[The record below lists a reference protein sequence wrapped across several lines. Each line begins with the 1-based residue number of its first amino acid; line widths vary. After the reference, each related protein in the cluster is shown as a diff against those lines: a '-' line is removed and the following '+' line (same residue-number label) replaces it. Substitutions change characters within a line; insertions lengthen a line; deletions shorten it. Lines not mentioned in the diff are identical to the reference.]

1 MNEIINNISKVE
13 ISNLWK
19 KYDIEWELNPDV
31 NILAGINGSGKST
44 ILDLICVPLT
54 VGQLTKEHDRDV
66 NEIIITL
73 NNGKRITFNKIVI
86 DDTIKNIEKRA
97 KFDEKYKIVF
107 SELKEQEGDNLK
119 KIKGVHFEMNMTS
132 LSDLKMNLQELGKLL
147 NINVISTFDN
157 PLKTSED
164 VRKLSDDKV
173 KTELDWEI
181 YKLQKEYLDYQLNIS
196 KRKDFILEN
205 EENPKEEII
214 RLRHPQNIF
223 LNVIDKLF
231 KETKKGL
238 NKDKNEIC
246 FITDDGIEIT
256 PYQLS
261 SGEKQLL
268 LILLTVLVQD
278 NKHSILFMDEPEISL
293 HIDWQKKLIQYI
305 RELNPNVQLIIATHS
320 PAVIMEG
327 WLDKVTEITD
337 IIVKEKTVKHKK

>member
-13 ISNLWK
+13 IFNLWK

-44 ILDLICVPLT
+44 ILDLICAPLT